1 MTENQ
6 TAAAEVAYLPE
17 AVPPTNHGHT
27 VAAWVTMTGIML
39 GALVSTAGVVIDT
52 MFWLFWAG
60 FGVIAASLVLGG
72 VLKSMG
78 LGQK

>member
-6 TAAAEVAYLPE
+6 TAPAEVAYLPE
-17 AVPPTNHGHT
+17 AVPPHNHGHT
-27 VAAWVTMTGIML
+27 VAAWVTMIGIMA
-39 GALVSTAGVVIDT
+39 GALAATLGTVLDG

-60 FGVIAASLVLGG
+60 LAVIVASLVVG
-72 VLKSMG
+72 VVLRGLG